1 MSLQDEIL
9 ELARKDP
16 SIVSSVKEILGRY
29 ESNRH
34 RPATERPCRAKVSF
48 EETPLP
54 DDFRMLIPGTH
65 DWMRFWKE
73 NPEKQKDI
81 LAWQRQERIGASYR

>member
-1 MSLQDEIL
+1 MNLQDEIL

-16 SIVSSVKEILGRY
+16 SVVSAVKEILGRY

-34 RPATERPCRAKVSF
+34 IRRPTERPCRAKVSF
-48 EETPLP
+48 EEKALP
-54 DDFRMLIPGTH
+54 DDFRMIVPGTH

-73 NPEKQKDI
+73 NSEQQDEM
-81 LAWQRQERIGASYR
+81 LRWREANV

>member
-1 MSLQDEIL
+1 MTLQDEIL

-16 SIVSSVKEILGRY
+16 TVVNAVKEILGRY

-48 EETPLP
+48 EEKLLP
-54 DDFRMLIPGTH
+54 DDFRILIPGTY

-73 NPEKQKDI
+73 NPDKQEEI
-81 LAWQRQERIGASYR
+81 LAWQKQERKGASYV

>member
-16 SIVSSVKEILGRY
+16 SVVNAVKEILGRY

-34 RPATERPCRAKVSF
+34 RLPTERPCRAKVSF
-48 EETPLP
+48 EEKELP
-54 DDFRMLIPGTH
+54 SDFRMIAPGTH
-65 DWMRFWKE
+65 QWMRFWKK
-73 NPEKQKDI
+73 NSDKQEEI
-81 LAWQRQERIGASYR
+81 LIWRKANV